1 MDGASQSYQPLPR
14 GPSGLASLYLNLSSP
29 ASRCRTMTGGMRETD
44 HCPAGRG
51 THWPSNLV
59 LEVTSKQGLGARAC
73 DNPSSCRIQY
83 PTESAS

>member
-73 DNPSSCRIQY
+73 DNPFSCRIQY